1 MTIFLGDGKEGWTDY
16 VEPLVILMIL
26 IFNAIVAIWQDSQS
40 DKALEALK
48 NMQAIACKTLRDGS
62 WTQVDAKE
70 LVPGDIVQLNSG
82 DCVPADIRV
91 VEIHSIALQ
100 AGQAALTGE
109 SVSVQKTNKVM
120 GKEATMLQD

>member
-1 MTIFLGDGKEGWTDY
+1 
-16 VEPLVILMIL
+16 MIL
-26 IFNAIVAIWQDSQS
+26 VFNAIVAIWQDGQS

-70 LVPGDIVQLNSG
+70 LVPGDIVQLTSG

-109 SVSVQKTNKVM
+109 SVSVQKTTKAL
-120 GKEATMLQD
+120 GKDATML